1 MEYSDN
7 PYTRVKQDLAD
18 HPDWL
23 PVITEGDSWFA
34 FPSLLLRMN
43 VISHLQ
49 YTFKA
54 RMALLRMAYHG
65 DNLKDMLCGKQ
76 LAKLKRALSHP
87 IGFKLMLFSGGGND
101 LIQSFPG
108 FVRKRGDCDHWR
120 DCITEEL
127 LTEKLE
133 EIEFFY
139 LKLIRLRD
147 ELNPECKI
155 FTHSYDYSS
164 VNGNPVKIGSIVLS
178 GAWLKPVFI
187 KHGITSTRTQRN
199 MVKYVMDKFYD
210 VLKRVEQD
218 NKARFT
224 VVDTRGTLRS
234 RDWGDEIH
242 PTHEGFELITEKI
255 AKRLKKDFPN
265 QFAKRGW

>member
-7 PYTRVKQDLAD
+7 PYIRVKQDLAD

-76 LAKLKRALSHP
+76 LVKLKRALSHP
-87 IGFKLMLFSGGGND
+87 IGFKMMLFSGGGND

-108 FVRKRGDCDHWR
+108 FIRKRGDCENWR
-120 DCITEEL
+120 DCIRHEL
-127 LTEKLE
+127 LDEKLE

-139 LKLIRLRD
+139 NKLLRLRN
-147 ELNPECKI
+147 ELNPGCRI
-155 FTHSYDYSS
+155 YTHSYDYSS
-164 VNGNPVKIGSIVLS
+164 VNGNPVKFGSIVLS
-178 GAWLKPVFI
+178 GAWLKPELI
-187 KHGITSTRTQRN
+187 KHKITSTRTQRR
-199 MVKYVMDKFYD
+199 MVKHVIDSLYD
-210 VLKRVEQD
+210 VLKRVEESD
-218 NKARFT
+218 KKNFT
-224 VVDTRGTLRS
+224 VIDTRGTLKS
-234 RDWGDEIH
+234 KDWGDEIH
-242 PTHEGFELITEKI
+242 PTHEGFEAITGVI
-255 AKRLKKDFPN
+255 AKQLKKDYPTYFG
-265 QFAKRGW
+265 RRSR